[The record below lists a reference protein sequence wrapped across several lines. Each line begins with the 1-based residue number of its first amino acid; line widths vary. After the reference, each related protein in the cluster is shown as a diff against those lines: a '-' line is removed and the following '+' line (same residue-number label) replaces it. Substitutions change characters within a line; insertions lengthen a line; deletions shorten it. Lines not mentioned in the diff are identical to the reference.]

1 MKVQRKLTIII
12 VMVLLTVV
20 ALGTSTYAWFTLNN
34 IAKVDQIEMG
44 ITSGVGID
52 LSLDE
57 NADWTQKVWK
67 SKLENSDFN
76 KYIKDVSFDAVTSTD
91 GKEFSLIEANNKVT
105 KADNKFIELKVYFRA
120 SNVVNFADTKQAG
133 IYLVENNK
141 GASYSDDHSS
151 LGSGTAIVSK
161 GIDWKADVTF
171 KYSDTETLNPGDT
184 KQCYAKDAVRLSF
197 TYTNGTETSKIF
209 DLSTDSTVGAT
220 TDYRGYNYQYGA
232 ADYYAVKKGLK
243 IAPVVEE
250 QIVIFNDQL
259 SSINEKAEASSNESL
274 VSVLTKTGDYYY
286 GETTLRI
293 WIEGWDGDC
302 FDSILSDT
310 IQAQLKFQ
318 FGIYNK

>member
-1 MKVQRKLTIII
+1 MKVQRKLTIVI
-12 VMVLLTVV
+12 VMVLLTIV

-52 LSLDE
+52 LSLDK
-57 NADWTQKVWK
+57 NTDWTQKVWK

-76 KYIKDVSFDAVTSTD
+76 EYIKDVEFDAVTSSNGRD
-91 GKEFSLIEANNKVT
+91 FSLIEANKNVT
-105 KADNKFIELKVYFRA
+105 KSDNKFIELKVYFRA

-141 GASYSDDHSS
+141 SASYSDDHSS

-171 KYSDTETLNPGDT
+171 KYSDKETLNPGDE
-184 KQCYAKDAVRLSF
+184 KKCYAKDAVRLSF
-197 TYTNGTETSKIF
+197 TYTNDEEISKIF

-232 ADYYAVKKGLK
+232 ADYYAVKKGVR
-243 IAPVVEE
+243 IAPIINE
-250 QIVIFNDQL
+250 QKVIFNDKL

-274 VSVLTKTGDYYY
+274 VSVLTKNGDYYY
-286 GETTLRI
+286 GETILRI

>member
-76 KYIKDVSFDAVTSTD
+76 KYIKDVSFDAVTSYD
-91 GKEFSLIEANNKVT
+91 GKNFTVMNNDSIAKES
-105 KADNKFIELKVYFRA
+105 NKFIELEIYFRA
-120 SNVVNFADTKQAG
+120 SNVISFESTMKAG

-141 GASYSDDHSS
+141 NASYSDDNSA

-171 KYSDTETLNPGDT
+171 KYSDTETLNPGNT
-184 KQCYAKDAVRLSF
+184 KKCYAKDAVRLSF
-197 TYTNGTETSKIF
+197 TYKNGTETSKIF
-209 DLSTDSTVGAT
+209 DLSTDSTVGKT
-220 TDYRGYNYQYGA
+220 PNYRGYNYQYGA
-232 ADYYAVKKGLK
+232 ADYYRVKN
-243 IAPVVEE
+243 AEE
-250 QIVIFNDQL
+250 NVRKSEKTQNVLFFDEL
-259 SSINEKAEASSNESL
+259 SLINEQAKASNNNSL
-274 VSVLTKTGDYYY
+274 VSVLEKTGDYYY
-286 GETTLRI
+286 GKTTLRL

-302 FDSILSDT
+302 FDSILSDN
-310 IQAQLKFQ
+310 IRAQLKFQ
-318 FGIYNK
+318 FGIY